1 MAVYRYRTLRRV
13 LITAMWTAIVL
24 IYLFPYTWMVMTG
37 FRDPIDTLTM
47 PPRLIFRP
55 TLDGFRYIFTNTG
68 FQHYLVNSIIVS
80 VSATTLIIVIASLAA
95 YALAHLTA
103 RRGFLLAILVTRM
116 GAGRGGGGS
125 VLSRHLQGRPARH
138 LSRPD
143 HHIHGVQPA
152 VCNLA
157 VAQLLP

>member
-1 MAVYRYRTLRRV
+1 MAVYRYQTLRRV
-13 LITAMWTAIVL
+13 LITVMWTAIVL

-68 FQHYLVNSIIVS
+68 FQHYLVNSIVVS

-95 YALAHLTA
+95 TEILPMKSRVFEPSVAGPSIRRAPSSA
-103 RRGFLLAILVTRM
+103 R
-116 GAGRGGGGS
+116 
-125 VLSRHLQGRPARH
+125 
-138 LSRPD
+138 
-143 HHIHGVQPA
+143 
-152 VCNLA
+152 N
-157 VAQLLP
+157 